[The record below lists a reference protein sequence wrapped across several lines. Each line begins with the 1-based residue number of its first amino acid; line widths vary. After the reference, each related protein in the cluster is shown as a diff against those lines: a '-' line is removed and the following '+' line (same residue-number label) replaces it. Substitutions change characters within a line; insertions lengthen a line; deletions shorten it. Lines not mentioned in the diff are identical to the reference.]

1 MIKGEAL
8 LVVALTER
16 TPHIPPYDAREGLR
30 PVQIMFRYVDG
41 LPATTRFRQLACS
54 SSEEDRTKLLAM
66 GTHPHIEEGDQ
77 LTVPGVM
84 NMHASA
90 FSADTLNMSRDSDT
104 HPPTTG
110 PITARSSEKFIFHI
124 K

>member
-8 LVVALTER
+8 RLVVALTER

-41 LPATTRFRQLACS
+41 LPTTRFRQLACS

-84 NMHASA
+84 
-90 FSADTLNMSRDSDT
+90 
-104 HPPTTG
+104 
-110 PITARSSEKFIFHI
+110 
-124 K
+124 